1 MPSQR
6 CRCAVLCLLFT
17 LGAGAFLPAT
27 GAGEPPLLV
36 KIGDVERLIRDVEA
50 LTPADSPVRAQV
62 GMLRALVGG
71 TGWLDPARPVVAG
84 VLEAGPRPAL
94 VALVPYAAP
103 NPQFQAAF
111 GAAAREGYYLLSFP
125 PRPGTL
131 PAIDPALEQALL
143 RASAVRPPVN
153 LVLEIP
159 AALLLARMKPQI
171 DAALAKVGEAEPAP
185 SGSGGVVIPPDEV
198 RAMMGDM
205 LGLVG
210 QAETL
215 RLGMEVE
222 GEALSLVMDVEA
234 GRDTALGRLFVDPG
248 GETRLGEVAADMPL
262 RFWSRAPEMSGM
274 MELAELAYG
283 RLYRRMGFDPGELSA
298 LAEAFTG
305 EMSGGMRLDAEGI
318 AMRGIYVLRPGVD
331 GSAYIEQTYLPF
343 LDRYAGRVAAL
354 AAAADRPAPAA
365 LYERTADSTVAGLR
379 VVGLRMNPGA
389 LPGAGADG
397 PDNPLEQL
405 PFEVRMAASGDLL
418 LFASSDAGIADLA
431 ARAAALA
438 PVPAAGPTSRME
450 IDLGALLEG
459 VRQIAPPRPG
469 AAALPPLSGKMTVEV
484 DMRDGGMHSRT
495 RFDIGQL
502 TRMMEAAKAKAA
514 SQNTQETP

>member
-1 MPSQR
+1 MPDQR

-17 LGAGAFLPAT
+17 LGAGAFLPAA
-27 GAGEPPLLV
+27 GAAEPPLLV

-84 VLEAGPRPAL
+84 VLEGGPSPAL

-125 PRPGTL
+125 PRPGAP
-131 PAIDPALEQALL
+131 PAVDPALEQALV
-143 RASAVRPPVN
+143 RASAVRPPAN

-159 AALLLARMKPQI
+159 AALLAARMKPQL
-171 DAALAKVGEAEPAP
+171 DAALAKIGEAEPAP
-185 SGSGGVVIPPDEV
+185 RAPGAATIPPEEI

-205 LGLVG
+205 LGLLG

-222 GEALSLVMDVEA
+222 GEALSLVLDVEA

-248 GETRLGEVAADMPL
+248 GEMRLGEVAADMPL
-262 RFWSRAPEMSGM
+262 RFRSRAPEMSGM
-274 MELAELAYG
+274 MELAELVYG
-283 RLYRRMGFDPGELSA
+283 RLYRRLGFDPGELSA

-305 EMSGGMRLDAEGI
+305 EMSGGMRIDREGI
-318 AMRGIYVLRPGVD
+318 AMRGIYVLCPGVD
-331 GSAYIEQTYLPF
+331 GDAYIEKTYLPF

-354 AAAADRPAPAA
+354 AAAEDQAPAGA

-389 LPGAGADG
+389 LPGAGAG
-397 PDNPLEQL
+397 DNPLGKVPLEM
-405 PFEVRMAASGDLL
+405 RMAASGDLL

-431 ARAAALA
+431 ARTTALA
-438 PVPAAGPTSRME
+438 PVPAAGPTSLME
-450 IDLGALLEG
+450 IDLGALFAGIRTL
-459 VRQIAPPRPG
+459 APPG
-469 AAALPPLSGKMTVEV
+469 AGAGALPPLSGKMTVEV

-495 RFDIGQL
+495 RFDIGPL
-502 TRMMEAAKAKAA
+502 TRMMEAAKAQKK
-514 SQNTQETP
+514 TP

>member
-6 CRCAVLCLLFT
+6 CRCAVLCLMFT
-17 LGAGAFLPAT
+17 LGAGAFLPAA
-27 GAGEPPLLV
+27 GAAEPPLLV

-71 TGWLDPARPVVAG
+71 TAWLDPARPVVAG

-111 GAAAREGYYLLSFP
+111 GAVARDGYYLLSFP
-125 PRPGTL
+125 PRPGAL
-131 PAIDPALEQALL
+131 PAVDPALEQALL
-143 RASAVRPPVN
+143 RASAVRPPAN

-159 AALLLARMKPQI
+159 AALLLARMKPGI
-171 DAALAKVGEAEPAP
+171 DAALGKIGEADP
-185 SGSGGVVIPPDEV
+185 SGSGGVGIPPDEV

-222 GEALSLVMDVEA
+222 GEALLLVLDVEA

-248 GETRLGEVAADMPL
+248 GETRLMDFAEDMPL

-274 MELAELAYG
+274 MEMAEMVYG
-283 RLYRRMGFDPGELSA
+283 RLYRRLGFDTGELSS

-305 EMSGGMRLDAEGI
+305 EMSGGMRLDAQGI

-331 GSAYIEQTYLPF
+331 GDAYIEKTYLPF
-343 LDRYAGRVAAL
+343 LDRYAGRTAAL
-354 AAAADRPAPAA
+354 AAAADRPAPGA
-365 LYERTADSTVAGLR
+365 LYERTGDSTVAGLR

-389 LPGAGADG
+389 LPRAGEG
-397 PDNPLEQL
+397 DNPLEQL
-405 PFEVRMAASGDLL
+405 PLEMRMAASGDLL

-431 ARAAALA
+431 AQAAALA

-450 IDLGALLEG
+450 IDLGALFAG
-459 VRQIAPPRPG
+459 IRTPAPPSAG
-469 AAALPPLSGKMTVEV
+469 ALPPLSGKVTVEV
-484 DMRDGGMHSRT
+484 DMRDGVMHSRT

-502 TRMMEAAKAKAA
+502 TRMMEAAKAK
-514 SQNTQETP
+514 TKTP